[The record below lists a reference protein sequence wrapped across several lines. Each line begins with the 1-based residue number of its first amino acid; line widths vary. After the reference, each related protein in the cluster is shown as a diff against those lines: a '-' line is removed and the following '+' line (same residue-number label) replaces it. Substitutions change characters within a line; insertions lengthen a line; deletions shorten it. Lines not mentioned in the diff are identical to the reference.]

1 MEVEGGGERRAD
13 IPPFSAPSVYLCL
26 CTDVCARD
34 KHGKRDTAGH
44 AVHVN
49 TAELRDT
56 AKLKL
61 LSPSWNR
68 AAMRLG

>member
-1 MEVEGGGERRAD
+1 MESGALIYRRFPLHPCIYARAQT
-13 IPPFSAPSVYLCL
+13 FVHGR
-26 CTDVCARD
+26 RD